1 MAGLTPGECF
11 NLSAPEFALVP
22 CQQPHEDE
30 AYYRY
35 TLPTGPFPGDQRV
48 QDTTMPTC
56 NAQLSNYVLSDT
68 MSSGEFFD
76 WPITPDQSEWA
87 AGDRVA
93 ICVLTRMD
101 MKQITG
107 SAHQA
112 H

>member
-1 MAGLTPGECF
+1 MAQLTTGECF
-11 NLSAPEFALVP
+11 NLSAPEFAIIP

-30 AYYRY
+30 AYYQY
-35 TLPTGPFPGDQRV
+35 ALPPGPFPGDLRLR
-48 QDTTMPTC
+48 DTAIPKCDARLTG
-56 NAQLSNYVLSDT
+56 YVEATSAAD
-68 MSSGEFFD
+68 FFD

-93 ICVLTRMD
+93 VCVLARLD
-101 MKQITG
+101 MKKTTG